1 VGYLIALALASRRW
15 MDEMLSPWVTFFQ
28 MIPVVILAPLCVLL
42 LDQGLPS
49 VVLITFL
56 IGFFPVVANTAHA
69 FASVDRGLIDLFAMC
84 GAGPRDTLLQLKVPA
99 ALPGFLTGVRIAATL
114 APVGAITG
122 DLFAGN
128 KSGEA
133 AGIGFLVQLYS
144 AQYDIPAVYACALAS
159 CLLGFVFVTAVYLA
173 SWLLLRRWH
182 ESHLPREAD

>member
-1 VGYLIALALASRRW
+1 
-15 MDEMLSPWVTFFQ
+15 
-28 MIPVVILAPLCVLL
+28 
-42 LDQGLPS
+42 
-49 VVLITFL
+49 
-56 IGFFPVVANTAHA
+56 VANTAQG
-69 FASVDRGLIDLFAMC
+69 FASVDRGLCDLFTMC
-84 GAGPRDTLLQLKVPA
+84 GADRRQTLLQLKVPA
-99 ALPGFLTGVRIAATL
+99 ALPHFLTGVRIAATL

-159 CLLGFVFVTAVYLA
+159 CLLGFFFVVTVYAV

-182 ESHLPREAD
+182 ESYLPQE